1 MWTTK
6 TFLTKTKRGNVL
18 KIVREHYLRDDLLC
32 GSAACNV
39 CPHKDD
45 ELVLDANPESIC
57 GLFDYNHYLVLDTN
71 VVLHQI
77 DVLEEDALKN
87 VIILQ
92 TVLEEVKHQ
101 NTAIFQRLLEI
112 IGNKKRNFYS
122 FVNEHHKDTYVERK
136 PGEKQNDRN
145 DRAIR
150 KAASWYASHLSIKNM
165 AERFPQI
172 VLLSDDE
179 NNRKLAQ
186 EEGIVACSVKDYIEN
201 VNGYAGLTDK
211 LSKNV
216 IPESCSKDALY
227 PAHLT
232 PTQIHAGI
240 RNGKLHQGTFHASR
254 DNFLEGNVTVTGYE
268 KSILLQ
274 GHIGINRAIDGDIV
288 AIEIFPQEEWRQPS
302 DIVLEDKAEDPGDFL
317 EEESQLLNTKKTV
330 ANDDICPT
338 GKVVGIIRR
347 KWRQYC
353 GILMPSKFPG
363 ATRHLFTPAEK
374 RIPRVRIETRQS
386 DILASQRILVALDS
400 WPRNSRYPLGHFVR
414 SLGPIGDKNAENEV
428 ILLEHDVPHA
438 RFSEAVLACLPPD
451 DWTIPEEEI
460 KKRVDLR
467 SICVCSVDPPGCTD
481 IDDALHARR
490 VGDRYEVG
498 VHIADVTH
506 FVRPHSALDREAAA
520 RATTVYLVDKR
531 IDMVPD
537 LLSSNL
543 CSLRGGEER
552 LAFSCVWEMDE
563 NANVLSTK
571 FHKSVIK
578 SRAAMTYEEAQI
590 AIDTTSRN
598 DEVATSLRT
607 LNALAKKLKQRRLD
621 NGALLLASPEIRFQ
635 VDSETHE
642 PLEVQAK
649 RILDTN
655 SMVEEFM
662 LLANVSVAERV
673 AADYP
678 QSALLRRHPAPP
690 PANFHTF
697 LKAARRQVRPPLRRT
712 VRLPAERAA
721 AAPPRAAA
729 RQLPHL
735 PQGGAPPGASPAP
748 PHCTTTRRA
757 RCCGATPRRRPPTS
771 TPSSRRR
778 AARCVPRSAA
788 LYDYPQSALLRRHP
802 APPPANFHTFLKA
815 ARRQVR
821 PPLRRTVRLPAE
833 RAAAAPPRAA
843 ARQLPHLPQ
852 GGAPPGAS
860 PAPPHCTT
868 TRRARCCGATP
879 RRRPPTSTPSSRR
892 RAARCVPRSAA
903 LYDYPQSALLRR
915 HPAPPPANFHTFLKA
930 ARRQVRPPL
939 RRTVRLPAERAAA
952 APPRAAARQ
961 LPHLPQGGAPP
972 GASPAPPHCT
982 TTRRARC
989 CGATPRRRPPT
1000 STPSSRRRAAR
1011 CVPRSAALYDYS
1023 QNALLR
1029 RHPAPPPANFHTFLK
1044 AARRQ
1049 VRPPLRRTVRLPAER
1064 AAAAPPR
1071 AAARQLPHLP
1081 QGGAPPGASPAPPH
1095 CTTTR
1100 RARCCGATPRR
1111 RPPTSTPSSR
1121 RRAARCVPRS
1131 AALYDY
1137 PQSALL
1143 RRHPAPPPANF
1154 HTFLKAARRQVRP
1167 PLRRTVRLPAER
1179 AAAAPPRV
1187 AARQLPH
1194 LPQGGAPP
1202 GASPL
1207 RRTVRLPA
1215 ERAAAAPPRAAARQ
1229 LPHLPQGGAPPGAS
1243 PAPPHC
1249 TTTRR
1254 ARCCGAT
1261 PRRRPPTS
1269 TPSSRRRAAR
1279 CVPRS
1284 AALYDYPQSALLRR
1298 HPAPPPANFHTFL
1311 KTARRQVRPPLRRT
1325 VRLPAERAAAAPP
1338 RAAARQLPHLPQGG
1352 APPGASPAPPHCTT
1366 TRRARCCGATPR
1378 RRPPTSTPSSRRR
1391 AARCVPRSAALYDYP
1406 QSALLRRHPA
1416 PPPANFH
1423 TFLKAARRQVRPPLR
1438 RTVRLPAERAAAA
1451 PPRAA
1456 ARQLPHLPQGGA
1468 PPGASPA
1475 PPHCTTTRRARCC
1488 GATPRR
1494 RPPTSTP
1501 SSRRCAAR
1509 CVPRSAALYDYPQS
1523 ALLRRH
1529 PAPPPANFHTFLK
1542 AARRQVRPPLRRTVR
1557 LPAERAAAA
1566 PPRAAAR
1573 QLPHLPQGGAPPGA
1587 SPAPPHC
1594 TTTRRARCC
1603 GATPRR
1609 RPPTSTP
1616 SSRRRA
1622 ARCVPRSA
1630 ALYDYPQSAL
1640 LRRHPAPP
1648 PANFHTF
1655 LKAARRQVRPPLRRT
1670 VRLPAERA
1678 AAAPP
1683 RAAAR
1688 QLPHL
1693 PQGGAPPGASPAPP
1707 HYTTTRRARCC
1718 GDTPRRRPPTSTP
1731 SSRRCAARC
1740 VPRSAALYDYPQSAL
1755 LRRHPAPPPANF
1767 HTFLKAAR
1775 RQVRPPLRRT
1785 VRLPAE
1791 RAAAAPPRAAARQ
1804 LPHLPQGGAPPGAS
1818 PAPPHCTTT
1827 RRARCCGATP
1837 RRRPP
1842 TSTPSSRRRAA
1853 RCVPRSAALYDYP
1866 QSALLRRHPAPP
1878 PANFHTFLKAA
1889 RRQVRPPLRR
1899 TVRLPAE
1906 RADAAPPRAAARQL
1920 PHLPQGGAPP
1930 GASPAPPHC
1939 TTTRRAR
1946 CCGATPRRRPPT
1958 STPSSRRRAARCVP
1972 RSAALYD
1979 YPQSALLRRHPA
1991 PPPANFHTFL
2001 KAARR
2006 QVRPPLRRTVRL
2018 PAERA
2023 AAAPPRAAAR
2033 QLPHLPQGGA
2043 PPGASP
2049 APPHCTTTR
2058 RARCCGATPRRRPP
2072 TSTPSSRRRAARC
2085 VPRSAALYD
2094 YPQSALLR
2102 RHPAPPPA
2110 NFHTFLKAA
2119 RRQVRPPLRRT
2130 VRLPAE
2136 RAAAAPPRAA
2146 ARQLPHLPQGGAPPG
2161 ASPAPP
2167 HCTTTRRARCCGATP
2182 RRRPPTSTPSSRR
2195 RAARCVPRSAAM
2207 YDYPQSALLRRH
2219 PAPPPAN
2226 FHTFLKTARRQVRP
2240 PLRRT
2245 VPAERAAAAPPRAA
2259 ARQLPHLPQG
2269 GAPPGASPAP
2279 PHCTTTRRARC
2290 CGATPRRRP
2299 PTSTPSSRR
2308 RAARCVPRSAALY
2321 DYPQSALLRRHPAP
2335 PPANFHTFL
2344 KAARRQVRPPLRRT
2358 VRLPAERADAAPP
2371 RAAARQL
2378 PHLPQGGAPLGA
2390 SPAPPHCT
2398 TTRRARCCGATP
2410 RRRPP
2415 TSTPSSR
2422 RRAARCV
2429 PRSAALYDYPQS
2441 ALLRRHPAP
2450 PPANFHTFLKAAR
2463 RQVRPP
2469 LRRTVRL
2476 PAERAAAA
2484 PPRAAARQ
2492 LPHLPQGGAPPG
2504 ASPAP
2509 PHCTTTR
2516 RARCCGATPRRRPPT
2531 STPSS
2536 RRRAARCV
2544 PRSAALYDYPQSA
2557 LLRRHP
2563 APPPANFHTFLKAA
2577 RRQVRPPLRRTVR
2590 LPAERA
2596 AAAPPRAAARQLP
2609 HLPQGGAPPGAS
2621 PAPPHCTTT
2630 RRARCCGATPRRRP
2644 PTSTPSSRR
2653 RAARCVPR
2661 SAALYDYPQS
2671 ALLRRHPAPPP
2682 ANFHTFLK
2690 AARRQ
2695 VRPPLR
2701 RTVRLPAERAAA
2713 APPRAAARQL
2723 PHLPQGGAPPGASP
2737 APPHCTTT
2745 RRASHCLVPV
2755 RLPAQCAWTPH
2766 PMVHTTCCKGFELDV
2781 STNKSFSKSLNEAVI
2796 PERPFFN
2803 TLLRIMATR
2812 CMQQAV
2818 YFSSGS
2824 KTQEEYYHYGLA
2836 CPIYTHFTSPIR
2848 RYADVVVHRLL
2859 AGALGADATHAALL
2873 DARAAQAL
2881 CDNLNYRH
2889 RQAQLAGR
2897 ASVALNTH
2905 ILFKN
2910 REEIES
2916 AVVLAVKRNALQVLI
2931 PKYGLEGPLYLPSDK
2946 FLYNEEEN
2954 IQICNDIILKTFDE
2968 LTVRLTLDS
2977 TNLQHRK
2984 LVFQLVTPFIPGVSY
2999 EKEKADD
3006 DKMDV
3011 EIVEPK
3017 TNVKKR
3023 KEVSEPKKKKKSKK

>member
-697 LKAARRQVRPPLRRT
+697 LKAARRQ
-712 VRLPAERAA
+712 
-721 AAPPRAAA
+721 
-729 RQLPHL
+729 
-735 PQGGAPPGASPAP
+735 
-748 PHCTTTRRA
+748 
-757 RCCGATPRRRPPTS
+757 
-771 TPSSRRR
+771 
-778 AARCVPRSAA
+778 
-788 LYDYPQSALLRRHP
+788 
-802 APPPANFHTFLKA
+802 
-815 ARRQVR
+815 
-821 PPLRRTVRLPAE
+821 
-833 RAAAAPPRAA
+833 
-843 ARQLPHLPQ
+843 
-852 GGAPPGAS
+852 
-860 PAPPHCTT
+860 
-868 TRRARCCGATP
+868 
-879 RRRPPTSTPSSRR
+879 
-892 RAARCVPRSAA
+892 
-903 LYDYPQSALLRR
+903 
-915 HPAPPPANFHTFLKA
+915 
-930 ARRQVRPPL
+930 
-939 RRTVRLPAERAAA
+939 
-952 APPRAAARQ
+952 
-961 LPHLPQGGAPP
+961 
-972 GASPAPPHCT
+972 
-982 TTRRARC
+982 
-989 CGATPRRRPPT
+989 
-1000 STPSSRRRAAR
+1000 
-1011 CVPRSAALYDYS
+1011 
-1023 QNALLR
+1023 
-1029 RHPAPPPANFHTFLK
+1029 
-1044 AARRQ
+1044 
-1049 VRPPLRRTVRLPAER
+1049 
-1064 AAAAPPR
+1064 
-1071 AAARQLPHLP
+1071 
-1081 QGGAPPGASPAPPH
+1081 
-1095 CTTTR
+1095 
-1100 RARCCGATPRR
+1100 
-1111 RPPTSTPSSR
+1111 
-1121 RRAARCVPRS
+1121 
-1131 AALYDY
+1131 
-1137 PQSALL
+1137 
-1143 RRHPAPPPANF
+1143 
-1154 HTFLKAARRQVRP
+1154 
-1167 PLRRTVRLPAER
+1167 
-1179 AAAAPPRV
+1179 
-1187 AARQLPH
+1187 
-1194 LPQGGAPP
+1194 
-1202 GASPL
+1202 
-1207 RRTVRLPA
+1207 
-1215 ERAAAAPPRAAARQ
+1215 
-1229 LPHLPQGGAPPGAS
+1229 
-1243 PAPPHC
+1243 
-1249 TTTRR
+1249 
-1254 ARCCGAT
+1254 
-1261 PRRRPPTS
+1261 
-1269 TPSSRRRAAR
+1269 
-1279 CVPRS
+1279 
-1284 AALYDYPQSALLRR
+1284 
-1298 HPAPPPANFHTFL
+1298 
-1311 KTARRQVRPPLRRT
+1311 
-1325 VRLPAERAAAAPP
+1325 
-1338 RAAARQLPHLPQGG
+1338 
-1352 APPGASPAPPHCTT
+1352 
-1366 TRRARCCGATPR
+1366 
-1378 RRPPTSTPSSRRR
+1378 
-1391 AARCVPRSAALYDYP
+1391 
-1406 QSALLRRHPA
+1406 
-1416 PPPANFH
+1416 
-1423 TFLKAARRQVRPPLR
+1423 
-1438 RTVRLPAERAAAA
+1438 
-1451 PPRAA
+1451 
-1456 ARQLPHLPQGGA
+1456 
-1468 PPGASPA
+1468 
-1475 PPHCTTTRRARCC
+1475 
-1488 GATPRR
+1488 
-1494 RPPTSTP
+1494 
-1501 SSRRCAAR
+1501 
-1509 CVPRSAALYDYPQS
+1509 
-1523 ALLRRH
+1523 
-1529 PAPPPANFHTFLK
+1529 
-1542 AARRQVRPPLRRTVR
+1542 
-1557 LPAERAAAA
+1557 
-1566 PPRAAAR
+1566 
-1573 QLPHLPQGGAPPGA
+1573 
-1587 SPAPPHC
+1587 
-1594 TTTRRARCC
+1594 
-1603 GATPRR
+1603 
-1609 RPPTSTP
+1609 
-1616 SSRRRA
+1616 
-1622 ARCVPRSA
+1622 
-1630 ALYDYPQSAL
+1630 
-1640 LRRHPAPP
+1640 
-1648 PANFHTF
+1648 
-1655 LKAARRQVRPPLRRT
+1655 
-1670 VRLPAERA
+1670 
-1678 AAAPP
+1678 
-1683 RAAAR
+1683 
-1688 QLPHL
+1688 
-1693 PQGGAPPGASPAPP
+1693 
-1707 HYTTTRRARCC
+1707 
-1718 GDTPRRRPPTSTP
+1718 
-1731 SSRRCAARC
+1731 
-1740 VPRSAALYDYPQSAL
+1740 
-1755 LRRHPAPPPANF
+1755 
-1767 HTFLKAAR
+1767 
-1775 RQVRPPLRRT
+1775 
-1785 VRLPAE
+1785 
-1791 RAAAAPPRAAARQ
+1791 
-1804 LPHLPQGGAPPGAS
+1804 
-1818 PAPPHCTTT
+1818 
-1827 RRARCCGATP
+1827 
-1837 RRRPP
+1837 
-1842 TSTPSSRRRAA
+1842 
-1853 RCVPRSAALYDYP
+1853 
-1866 QSALLRRHPAPP
+1866 
-1878 PANFHTFLKAA
+1878 
-1889 RRQVRPPLRR
+1889 
-1899 TVRLPAE
+1899 
-1906 RADAAPPRAAARQL
+1906 
-1920 PHLPQGGAPP
+1920 
-1930 GASPAPPHC
+1930 
-1939 TTTRRAR
+1939 
-1946 CCGATPRRRPPT
+1946 
-1958 STPSSRRRAARCVP
+1958 
-1972 RSAALYD
+1972 
-1979 YPQSALLRRHPA
+1979 
-1991 PPPANFHTFL
+1991 
-2001 KAARR
+2001 
-2006 QVRPPLRRTVRL
+2006 
-2018 PAERA
+2018 
-2023 AAAPPRAAAR
+2023 
-2033 QLPHLPQGGA
+2033 
-2043 PPGASP
+2043 
-2049 APPHCTTTR
+2049 
-2058 RARCCGATPRRRPP
+2058 
-2072 TSTPSSRRRAARC
+2072 
-2085 VPRSAALYD
+2085 
-2094 YPQSALLR
+2094 
-2102 RHPAPPPA
+2102 
-2110 NFHTFLKAA
+2110 
-2119 RRQVRPPLRRT
+2119 
-2130 VRLPAE
+2130 
-2136 RAAAAPPRAA
+2136 
-2146 ARQLPHLPQGGAPPG
+2146 
-2161 ASPAPP
+2161 
-2167 HCTTTRRARCCGATP
+2167 
-2182 RRRPPTSTPSSRR
+2182 
-2195 RAARCVPRSAAM
+2195 
-2207 YDYPQSALLRRH
+2207 
-2219 PAPPPAN
+2219 
-2226 FHTFLKTARRQVRP
+2226 
-2240 PLRRT
+2240 
-2245 VPAERAAAAPPRAA
+2245 
-2259 ARQLPHLPQG
+2259 
-2269 GAPPGASPAP
+2269 
-2279 PHCTTTRRARC
+2279 
-2290 CGATPRRRP
+2290 
-2299 PTSTPSSRR
+2299 
-2308 RAARCVPRSAALY
+2308 
-2321 DYPQSALLRRHPAP
+2321 
-2335 PPANFHTFL
+2335 
-2344 KAARRQVRPPLRRT
+2344 
-2358 VRLPAERADAAPP
+2358 
-2371 RAAARQL
+2371 
-2378 PHLPQGGAPLGA
+2378 
-2390 SPAPPHCT
+2390 
-2398 TTRRARCCGATP
+2398 
-2410 RRRPP
+2410 
-2415 TSTPSSR
+2415 
-2422 RRAARCV
+2422 
-2429 PRSAALYDYPQS
+2429 
-2441 ALLRRHPAP
+2441 
-2450 PPANFHTFLKAAR
+2450 
-2463 RQVRPP
+2463 
-2469 LRRTVRL
+2469 
-2476 PAERAAAA
+2476 
-2484 PPRAAARQ
+2484 
-2492 LPHLPQGGAPPG
+2492 
-2504 ASPAP
+2504 
-2509 PHCTTTR
+2509 
-2516 RARCCGATPRRRPPT
+2516 
-2531 STPSS
+2531 
-2536 RRRAARCV
+2536 
-2544 PRSAALYDYPQSA
+2544 
-2557 LLRRHP
+2557 
-2563 APPPANFHTFLKAA
+2563 
-2577 RRQVRPPLRRTVR
+2577 
-2590 LPAERA
+2590 
-2596 AAAPPRAAARQLP
+2596 
-2609 HLPQGGAPPGAS
+2609 
-2621 PAPPHCTTT
+2621 
-2630 RRARCCGATPRRRP
+2630 
-2644 PTSTPSSRR
+2644 
-2653 RAARCVPR
+2653 
-2661 SAALYDYPQS
+2661 
-2671 ALLRRHPAPPP
+2671 
-2682 ANFHTFLK
+2682 
-2690 AARRQ
+2690 
-2695 VRPPLR
+2695 
-2701 RTVRLPAERAAA
+2701 
-2713 APPRAAARQL
+2713 
-2723 PHLPQGGAPPGASP
+2723 
-2737 APPHCTTT
+2737 
-2745 RRASHCLVPV
+2745 
-2755 RLPAQCAWTPH
+2755 
-2766 PMVHTTCCKGFELDV
+2766 GFELDV